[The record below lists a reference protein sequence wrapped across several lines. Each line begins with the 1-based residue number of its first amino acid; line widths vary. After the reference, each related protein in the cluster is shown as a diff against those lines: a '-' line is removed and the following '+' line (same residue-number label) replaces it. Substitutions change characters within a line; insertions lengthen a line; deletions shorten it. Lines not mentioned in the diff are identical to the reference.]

1 MAKSADCSWCWGPGS
16 LPGPQLLDGGAHLTC
31 GVIDDNDVSTG
42 QVVPATCLHDAVD
55 SDVSGLD
62 GDARLCAILHQA
74 RQLEELAEPDASG
87 H

>member
-1 MAKSADCSWCWGPGS
+1 MSRSSRAV
-16 LPGPQLLDGGAHLTC
+16 LDGGADLTC
-31 GVIDDNDVSTG
+31 GVVDDNDVSAG
-42 QVVPATCLHDAVD
+42 QVVPATRLHDAVD

-62 GDARLCAILHQA
+62 GDARLCAVLHQA

>member
-1 MAKSADCSWCWGPGS
+1 M
-16 LPGPQLLDGGAHLTC
+16 LGPQLLNDGAHLA
-31 GVIDDNDVSTG
+31 GGGIDDDDVTIS

-62 GDARLCAILHQA
+62 GDARLCAVLHHA

>member
-1 MAKSADCSWCWGPGS
+1 
-16 LPGPQLLDGGAHLTC
+16 LPGPQLLDGGADLTC
-31 GVIDDNDVSTG
+31 GVVDDNDVSTG

>member
-1 MAKSADCSWCWGPGS
+1 M
-16 LPGPQLLDGGAHLTC
+16 PGPQLLDGGAHLTC

-62 GDARLCAILHQA
+62 GDARLCAVLHQA
-74 RQLEELAEPDASG
+74 RQLEELAEPDATG